1 MDNYEHLID
10 GIGLWSEV
18 LSKNDNIDGKP
29 ALFLDRD
36 GTIVKEQEYLHEP
49 KNVKLNKNI
58 SYLINA
64 CNRINIPVIEITN
77 QSGIGRGY
85 YSWNDFIETEQQ
97 IRKLLL
103 LKNAKVDLLC
113 ACAFHSDAVGKYKID
128 NHSWRKPNAGMLL
141 QAKNTLNI
149 NLNASWIIGDRIS
162 DIIAGENA
170 GIKGGVYLNAKNN
183 KHSPKSN
190 FILKYKDNLEDLN
203 WLIDDLRNSC
213 F

>member
-1 MDNYEHLID
+1 MNNYEHLID

-64 CNRINIPVIEITN
+64 CNIMNIPVIEITN

-85 YSWNDFIETEQQ
+85 YSWNDFIKTEQQ
-97 IRKLLL
+97 IRKFLLL
-103 LKNAKVDLLC
+103 ENAKVDMLC
-113 ACAFHSDAVGKYKID
+113 ACAFHSDALGKYKVD
-128 NHSWRKPNAGMLL
+128 NHSWRKPNIGMLL
-141 QAKNTLNI
+141 QAKNSLNI
-149 NLNASWIIGDRIS
+149 NLNDSWIIGDRIS
-162 DIIAGENA
+162 DIRAGENA

-183 KHSPKSN
+183 KHVSKSN
-190 FILKYKDNLEDLN
+190 FILKYKDNLDDLS
-203 WLIDDLRNSC
+203 WLIDDLCNSC

>member
-64 CNRINIPVIEITN
+64 CNIMNIPVIEITN

-85 YSWNDFIETEQQ
+85 YSWNDFIKTEQQ
-97 IRKLLL
+97 IRKFLLL
-103 LKNAKVDLLC
+103 ENAKVDMLC
-113 ACAFHSDAVGKYKID
+113 ACAFHSDALGKYKVD
-128 NHSWRKPNAGMLL
+128 NHSWRKPNIGMLL
-141 QAKNTLNI
+141 QAKNSLNI
-149 NLNASWIIGDRIS
+149 NLNDSWIIGDRIS
-162 DIIAGENA
+162 DIRAGENA

-183 KHSPKSN
+183 KHVSKSN
-190 FILKYKDNLEDLN
+190 FILKYKDNLDDLN
-203 WLIDDLRNSC
+203 WLIDDLSNSC

>member
-18 LSKNDNIDGKP
+18 LSKNDNINGKP

-64 CNRINIPVIEITN
+64 CNIMNIPVIEITN

-85 YSWNDFIETEQQ
+85 YSWNDFIKTEQQ
-97 IRKLLL
+97 IRKFLLL
-103 LKNAKVDLLC
+103 ENAKVDMLC
-113 ACAFHSDAVGKYKID
+113 ACAFHSDALGKYKVD
-128 NHSWRKPNAGMLL
+128 NHSWRKPNIGMLL
-141 QAKNTLNI
+141 QAKNSLSI
-149 NLNASWIIGDRIS
+149 NLNDSWIIGDRIS
-162 DIIAGENA
+162 DIRAGENA

-183 KHSPKSN
+183 KHVSKSN
-190 FILKYKDNLEDLN
+190 FILKYKDNLDDLN
-203 WLIDDLRNSC
+203 WLIDDLSNSC

>member
-1 MDNYEHLID
+1 MDNYEYLID

-64 CNRINIPVIEITN
+64 CNIMNIPVIEITN

-85 YSWNDFIETEQQ
+85 YSWNDFIKTEQQ
-97 IRKLLL
+97 IRKFLLL
-103 LKNAKVDLLC
+103 ENAKVDMLC
-113 ACAFHSDAVGKYKID
+113 ACAFHSDALGKYKVD
-128 NHSWRKPNAGMLL
+128 NHSWRKPNIGMLL
-141 QAKNTLNI
+141 QAKNSLNI
-149 NLNASWIIGDRIS
+149 NLNDSWIIGDRIS
-162 DIIAGENA
+162 DIRAGENA
-170 GIKGGVYLNAKNN
+170 GIKGGIYLNAKNN
-183 KHSPKSN
+183 KHVSKSN
-190 FILKYKDNLEDLN
+190 FILKYKDNLDDLN
-203 WLIDDLRNSC
+203 WLIDDLSNSC

>member
-18 LSKNDNIDGKP
+18 LSKNDNIDVKP

-64 CNRINIPVIEITN
+64 CNIMNIPVIEITN

-85 YSWNDFIETEQQ
+85 YSWNDFIKTEQQ
-97 IRKLLL
+97 IRKFLLL
-103 LKNAKVDLLC
+103 ENAKVDMLC
-113 ACAFHSDAVGKYKID
+113 ACAFHSDALGKYKVD
-128 NHSWRKPNAGMLL
+128 NHSWRKPNIGMLL
-141 QAKNTLNI
+141 QAKNSLNI
-149 NLNASWIIGDRIS
+149 NLNDSWIIGDRIS
-162 DIIAGENA
+162 DIRAGENA

-183 KHSPKSN
+183 KHVSKSN
-190 FILKYKDNLEDLN
+190 FILKYKDNLDDLN
-203 WLIDDLRNSC
+203 WLIDDLSNSC

>member
-1 MDNYEHLID
+1 MDNYEYLID

-64 CNRINIPVIEITN
+64 CNIMNIPVIEITN

-85 YSWNDFIETEQQ
+85 YSWNDFIKTEQQ
-97 IRKLLL
+97 IRKFLLL
-103 LKNAKVDLLC
+103 ENAKVDMLC
-113 ACAFHSDAVGKYKID
+113 ACAFHSDALGKYKVD
-128 NHSWRKPNAGMLL
+128 NHSWRKPNIGMIL
-141 QAKNTLNI
+141 QAKNSLNI
-149 NLNASWIIGDRIS
+149 NLNDSWIIGDRIS
-162 DIIAGENA
+162 DIRAGENA

-183 KHSPKSN
+183 KHVSKSN
-190 FILKYKDNLEDLN
+190 FILKYKDNLDDLN
-203 WLIDDLRNSC
+203 WLIDDLSNSC

>member
-1 MDNYEHLID
+1 MDNYEYLID

-36 GTIVKEQEYLHEP
+36 GTIVNEQEYLHEP
-49 KNVKLNKNI
+49 KNVKLNKKI

-64 CNRINIPVIEITN
+64 CNIMNIPVIEITN

-85 YSWNDFIETEQQ
+85 YSWNDFIKTEQQ
-97 IRKLLL
+97 IRKFLLL
-103 LKNAKVDLLC
+103 ENAKVDMLC
-113 ACAFHSDAVGKYKID
+113 ACAFHSDALGKYKVD

-141 QAKNTLNI
+141 QAKNSLNI
-149 NLNASWIIGDRIS
+149 NLNDSWIIGDRIS
-162 DIIAGENA
+162 DIRAGENA

-183 KHSPKSN
+183 KHVSKSN
-190 FILKYKDNLEDLN
+190 FILKYKDNLDDLN
-203 WLIDDLRNSC
+203 WLIDDLSNSC

>member
-1 MDNYEHLID
+1 MDNYEYLID

-64 CNRINIPVIEITN
+64 CNIMNIPVIEITN

-85 YSWNDFIETEQQ
+85 YSWNDFIKTEQQ
-97 IRKLLL
+97 IRKFLLL
-103 LKNAKVDLLC
+103 ENAKVDMLC
-113 ACAFHSDAVGKYKID
+113 ACAFHSDALGKYKVD
-128 NHSWRKPNAGMLL
+128 NHSWRKPNIGMLL
-141 QAKNTLNI
+141 QAKNSLNI
-149 NLNASWIIGDRIS
+149 NLNDSWIIGDRIS
-162 DIIAGENA
+162 DIRAGENA

-183 KHSPKSN
+183 KHVSKSN
-190 FILKYKDNLEDLN
+190 FILKYKDNLDDLN
-203 WLIDDLRNSC
+203 WLIDDLSNSC

>member
-1 MDNYEHLID
+1 MDNYEYLID

-64 CNRINIPVIEITN
+64 CNIINIPVIEITN

-85 YSWNDFIETEQQ
+85 YSWNDFIKTEQQ
-97 IRKLLL
+97 IRKFLLL
-103 LKNAKVDLLC
+103 ENAKVDMLC
-113 ACAFHSDAVGKYKID
+113 ACAFHSDALGKYKVD
-128 NHSWRKPNAGMLL
+128 NHSWRKPNIGMLL
-141 QAKNTLNI
+141 QAKNSLNI
-149 NLNASWIIGDRIS
+149 NLNDSWIIGDRIS
-162 DIIAGENA
+162 DIRAGENA

-183 KHSPKSN
+183 KHVSKSN
-190 FILKYKDNLEDLN
+190 FILKYKDNLDDLN
-203 WLIDDLRNSC
+203 WLIDDLSNSC

>member
-64 CNRINIPVIEITN
+64 CNIINIPVIEITN

-85 YSWNDFIETEQQ
+85 YSWNDFIKTEQQ
-97 IRKLLL
+97 IRKFLLL
-103 LKNAKVDLLC
+103 ENAKVDMLC
-113 ACAFHSDAVGKYKID
+113 ACAFHSDALGKYKVD
-128 NHSWRKPNAGMLL
+128 NHSWRKPNIGMLL
-141 QAKNTLNI
+141 QAKNSLNI
-149 NLNASWIIGDRIS
+149 NLNDSWIIGDRIS
-162 DIIAGENA
+162 DIRAGENA

-183 KHSPKSN
+183 KHVSKSN
-190 FILKYKDNLEDLN
+190 FILKCKDNLDDLN
-203 WLIDDLRNSC
+203 WLIDDLSNSC

>member
-1 MDNYEHLID
+1 MDNYEYLID

-58 SYLINA
+58 SHLINA
-64 CNRINIPVIEITN
+64 CNIINIPVIEITN

-85 YSWNDFIETEQQ
+85 YSWNDFIKTEQQ
-97 IRKLLL
+97 IRKFLLL
-103 LKNAKVDLLC
+103 ENAKVDMLC
-113 ACAFHSDAVGKYKID
+113 ACAFHSDALGKYKVD
-128 NHSWRKPNAGMLL
+128 NHSWRKPNIGMLL
-141 QAKNTLNI
+141 QAKNSLNI
-149 NLNASWIIGDRIS
+149 NLNDSWIIGDRIS
-162 DIIAGENA
+162 DIRAGENA

-183 KHSPKSN
+183 KHVSKSN
-190 FILKYKDNLEDLN
+190 FILKYKDNLDDLN
-203 WLIDDLRNSC
+203 WLIDDLSNSC

>member
-58 SYLINA
+58 SHLINA
-64 CNRINIPVIEITN
+64 CNIMNIPVIEITN

-85 YSWNDFIETEQQ
+85 YSWNDFIKTEQQ
-97 IRKLLL
+97 IRKFLLL
-103 LKNAKVDLLC
+103 ENAKVDMLC
-113 ACAFHSDAVGKYKID
+113 ACAFHSDALGKYKVD
-128 NHSWRKPNAGMLL
+128 NHSWRKPNIGMLL
-141 QAKNTLNI
+141 QAKNSLNI
-149 NLNASWIIGDRIS
+149 NLNDSWIIGDRIS
-162 DIIAGENA
+162 DIRAGENA

-183 KHSPKSN
+183 KHVSKSN
-190 FILKYKDNLEDLN
+190 FILKYKDNLDDLN
-203 WLIDDLRNSC
+203 WLIEDLSNSC

>member
-1 MDNYEHLID
+1 MDNYEYLID

-58 SYLINA
+58 SFLINA
-64 CNRINIPVIEITN
+64 CNIMNIPVIEITN

-85 YSWNDFIETEQQ
+85 YSWNDFIKTEQQ
-97 IRKLLL
+97 IRKFLLL
-103 LKNAKVDLLC
+103 ENAKVDMLC
-113 ACAFHSDAVGKYKID
+113 ACAFHSDALGKYKVD
-128 NHSWRKPNAGMLL
+128 NHSWRKPNIGMLL
-141 QAKNTLNI
+141 QAKNSLNI
-149 NLNASWIIGDRIS
+149 NLNDSWIIGDRIS
-162 DIIAGENA
+162 DIRAGENA

-183 KHSPKSN
+183 KHVSKSN
-190 FILKYKDNLEDLN
+190 FILKYKDNLDDLN
-203 WLIDDLRNSC
+203 WLIDDLSNSC

>member
-64 CNRINIPVIEITN
+64 CNIMNIPVIEITN

-85 YSWNDFIETEQQ
+85 YSWNDFIKTEQQ
-97 IRKLLL
+97 IRKFLLL
-103 LKNAKVDLLC
+103 ENAKVDMLC
-113 ACAFHSDAVGKYKID
+113 ACAFHSDALGKYKVD

-141 QAKNTLNI
+141 QAKNSLNI
-149 NLNASWIIGDRIS
+149 NLNDSWIIGDRIS
-162 DIIAGENA
+162 DIRAGENA

-183 KHSPKSN
+183 KHVSKSN
-190 FILKYKDNLEDLN
+190 FILKYKDNLDDLN
-203 WLIDDLRNSC
+203 WLIDDLSNSC